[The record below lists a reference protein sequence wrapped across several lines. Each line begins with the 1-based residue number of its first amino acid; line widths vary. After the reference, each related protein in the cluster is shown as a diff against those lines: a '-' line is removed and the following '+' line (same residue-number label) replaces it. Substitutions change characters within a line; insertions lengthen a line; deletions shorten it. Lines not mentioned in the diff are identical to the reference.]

1 MAAQS
6 RRVEINMDMAVT
18 LDSPVRRLSGAS
30 KVAVLL
36 LAMDRA
42 MASRLLKHFDPV
54 ELRDITRSAA
64 ELGSFPIGEVDELV
78 DEFEG
83 RFTAGADLIGDVGG
97 AEQLLNSAL
106 PPDQVSD
113 IMSDVLGGSRKSVWE
128 RLSAVPDTAF
138 ASFLARENPQVGAM
152 ILNRVDTACAARI
165 LAKLEPGQRHEIARR
180 MLTIRTID
188 NSMVRF
194 LEEILLEDLLAN
206 AEDTGTKAHSR
217 LADIINKL
225 DKEQADAILAN
236 IGESRPQSA
245 ETLRSMLFAFEDVV
259 RLPQRA
265 RLLLFEKVSGD
276 HLVMALRGAPPLIQE
291 AVLSSLGARAR
302 RMVEQELASDA
313 SVNPKD
319 VAKARR
325 QIADTV
331 LAMNERGEI
340 NLSELSA

>member
-1 MAAQS
+1 MDTIVTIDPPM
-6 RRVEINMDMAVT
+6 RRMN
-18 LDSPVRRLSGAS
+18 GAS

-36 LAMDRA
+36 LAMDRS
-42 MASRLLKHFDPV
+42 MASKILKHFDQT
-54 ELRDITRSAA
+54 ELREITRCAA
-64 ELGSFPIGEVDELV
+64 ELGSFPITEVDGLV

-83 RFTAGADLIGDVGG
+83 RFTAGADLIGDAGG

-128 RLSAVPDTAF
+128 RLSTVPDNVF
-138 ASFLARENPQVGAM
+138 ATFLERENPQIGAM
-152 ILNRVDTACAARI
+152 ILSRVDTSCAARV
-165 LAKLEPGQRHEIARR
+165 LAQVEAGLRYELSRR
-180 MLTIRTID
+180 MLTIRTVD

-194 LEEILLEDLLAN
+194 LEEILLEDLLGN
-206 AEDTGTKAHSR
+206 AEDTSGTKAHSR
-217 LADIINKL
+217 LAEIINKL
-225 DKEQADAILAN
+225 DKEQADGILAK

-245 ETLRSMLFAFEDVV
+245 EMLRSMLFSFEDVV
-259 RLPQRA
+259 RLPNRA

-276 HLVMALRGAPPLIQE
+276 HLVMALRGASAAITE

-325 QIADTV
+325 QIADLV
-331 LAMNERGEI
+331 LSMNERGEV
-340 NLSELSA
+340 NLSELAA

>member
-1 MAAQS
+1 MDS
-6 RRVEINMDMAVT
+6 MVTIEPPMRRMT
-18 LDSPVRRLSGAS
+18 GAS

-36 LAMDRA
+36 LAMDRS
-42 MASRLLKHFDPV
+42 MASKLLKHFDST

-64 ELGSFPIGEVDELV
+64 ELGSFPIADVDLLV
-78 DEFEG
+78 DEFES
-83 RFTAGADLIGDVGG
+83 RFTAGADLIGDAGG
-97 AEQLLNSAL
+97 AEQLLNAAL

-128 RLSAVPDTAF
+128 RLATVPENAF
-138 ASFLARENPQVGAM
+138 ATFLGRENPQVGAM

-165 LAKLEPGQRHEIARR
+165 LAKLESGQRHEIARR
-180 MLTIRTID
+180 MLTIRTVD

-194 LEEILLEDLLAN
+194 LEEILLEDLLTN

-217 LADIINKL
+217 MADIINKL

-236 IGESRPQSA
+236 IGETRPQSA

-276 HLVMALRGAPPLIQE
+276 HLVTALRGASPLIAE

-319 VAKARR
+319 IAKARR
-325 QIADTV
+325 QIADMV
-331 LAMNERGEI
+331 LSMNERGEI
-340 NLSELSA
+340 NLAELTP

>member
-1 MAAQS
+1 M
-6 RRVEINMDMAVT
+6 EPIVT
-18 LDSPVRRLSGAS
+18 IEPPQRLMTGAS

-36 LAMDRA
+36 LAMDRT

-64 ELGSFPIGEVDELV
+64 ELGSFPIGDVDNLV

-83 RFTAGADLIGDVGG
+83 RFTAGADLIGDAGG

-106 PPDQVSD
+106 SPDQVSD

-128 RLSAVPDTAF
+128 RLATVPENAF
-138 ASFLARENPQVGAM
+138 ATFLERENPQVGAM
-152 ILNRVDTACAARI
+152 VLNRVDTACAARI
-165 LAKLEPGQRHEIARR
+165 LGRLEAGQRHEIARR
-180 MLTIRTID
+180 MLTIRTVD

-194 LEEILLEDLLAN
+194 LEEILLEDLLSN
-206 AEDTGTKAHSR
+206 VEDTGTKAHSR

-265 RLLLFEKVSGD
+265 RLLLFEKVSAD
-276 HLVMALRGAPPLIQE
+276 HLVTSLRGASPLIQE

-325 QIADTV
+325 QIADMV
-331 LAMNERGEI
+331 LSMNERGEI
-340 NLSELSA
+340 NLAELTS